1 MFSAFN
7 LQRSVLFG
15 RERKRVL
22 NVEKRA
28 VFLRVREKLLFWNR
42 EIDSRKWGGT
52 LKNPIY

>member
-28 VFLRVREKLLFWNR
+28 VFLRVREKLLFFNR
-42 EIDSRKWGGT
+42 EIDFKR
-52 LKNPIY
+52 